1 MAKTKGGFYNRLLVG
16 SEKSENYARNSLP
29 SNRWELFWDIFKG
42 RFWKLVGVNMLM
54 LLFFIPLFFLLYYR
68 LSLTAVYGSRY
79 PFAQVFGVGYQAP
92 VSMVGFAESIVFT
105 VDAVSLLFLPLALL
119 IAGFGIAGG
128 AYVIRNVVW
137 TEGVFV
143 ISDFWLGIKQN
154 FKQIV
159 GTVLL
164 FAIILYVSVLAID
177 AYNQRVVMGEGAKWL
192 LVLLKIFCYMFLI
205 FAGMICLHMITLS
218 VTYEY
223 KFRHLI
229 KNAFVISIGL
239 IVRNLLFMTIALV
252 PFAFIIMDGFF
263 IVLGILLAIMFSFS
277 FALLVWTNYSQWI
290 YDKFINTKI
299 KGAKRNKGIY
309 EKVKDESKNATIK
322 QYKKQLDAI
331 SNGTGLGSVPVK
343 PITDDEIKL
352 HELPTS
358 FTRDDLA
365 KLRESKVKIA
375 EANDEYI
382 KEHTTSHSVKVEE
395 ETTAI
400 KKEMTEMEKRIAKAK
415 ADLNKH
421 QNYGKKKKRKK

>member
-16 SEKSENYARNSLP
+16 SEKSETYARNSLP

-42 RFWKLVGVNMLM
+42 RFWKLVSVNVLM
-54 LLFFIPLFFLLYYR
+54 LLFFLPLFFLLYYR

-92 VSMVGFAESIVFT
+92 VSMIGFSESITFT
-105 VDAVSLLFLPLALL
+105 VDAVSLIFMPLALL
-119 IAGFGIAGG
+119 VAGFGVAGG
-128 AYVIRNVVW
+128 AYVMRNVVW

-154 FKQIV
+154 FKQII
-159 GTVLL
+159 GAMLI
-164 FAIILYVSVLAID
+164 FALILYVSVLAID
-177 AYNQRVVMGEGAKWL
+177 AYNQRVVMGEGAKWV
-192 LVLLKIFCYMFLI
+192 LVLLKILCYLFLA
-205 FAGMICLHMITLS
+205 FMGMICLHAITLS

-229 KNAFVISIGL
+229 KNAFVISMGL
-239 IVRNLLFMTIALV
+239 VVRNLFFMAIALL
-252 PFAFIIMDGFF
+252 PFAFIMMNGFF
-263 IVLGILLAIMFSFS
+263 IVLGIILAILFSFA

-290 YDKFINTKI
+290 YDKFINTRI

-309 EKVKDESKNATIK
+309 EKVKEETKITTIN
-322 QYKKQLDAI
+322 QYKRQLDAI
-331 SNGTGLGSVPVK
+331 STGKGLGAVPVK

-382 KEHTTSHSVKVEE
+382 KEHTEEHNAVVNE

-421 QNYGKKKKRKK
+421 QNYGKKKKRK